1 MEDGWCQQVKEE
13 LYLRG
18 LSVDGI
24 KPVVLAEGLFMY
36 FTLEEIRTFLEVLK
50 RNFQA
55 GGTLIAEQNTRMMVK
70 NEKYH
75 DTVKK
80 TNAQFRSG
88 TDSGQEIA
96 DLVEGMKLL
105 EEHSINEEMKKYSIR
120 GKLFAL
126 LFPKLNDR
134 WATFSWGKSC

>member
-36 FTLEEIRTFLEVLK
+36 FTMEEIRTFLEVLK